1 MERGCFPCRRN
12 GPGVLED
19 LQGRA
24 QARVPL
30 VAPGPAHTV
39 RMVPAF
45 PRPLSLSPHLFL
57 SFALPEAIGEVQLG
71 KKRIRTVGIPG
82 AQRAA
87 GETGRGVLRSHYNRP
102 IVSASEEADCS
113 SGDVSVI

>member
-1 MERGCFPCRRN
+1 MAQESSRISKAEHRPVSCWSP
-12 GPGVLED
+12 
-19 LQGRA
+19 RA
-24 QARVPL
+24 L
-30 VAPGPAHTV
+30 HTQCSV
-39 RMVPAF
+39 VPAF

-82 AQRAA
+82 AQREA

-113 SGDVSVI
+113 SGDVSVT